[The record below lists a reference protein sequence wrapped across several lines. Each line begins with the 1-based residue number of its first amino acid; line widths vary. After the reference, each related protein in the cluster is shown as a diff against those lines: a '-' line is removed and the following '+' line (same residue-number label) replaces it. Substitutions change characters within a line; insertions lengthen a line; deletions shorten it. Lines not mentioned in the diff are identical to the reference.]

1 MTKTDSKPDSE
12 AAIDRG
18 EPTSSMEPMRIAERS
33 PLRGPLV
40 DLAIDLAARSAGFR
54 RSLPDGV
61 RAALADLVRAMNCYY
76 SNLIEGHDT
85 HPVDIERALRNDYS
99 AEPRKRDLQL
109 EARAHVAVQQWID
122 SDALAGRALTQGA
135 IQEIHRRFCDLL
147 PAEMLW
153 VADRD
158 TGERLPVVP
167 GELRRRDV
175 KVGQHVPVS
184 PGAVPRFLEHLER
197 AYRSLGK
204 ADAILAAAAAHHRLL
219 WIHPFLDGNGRVA
232 RLVTHAMLLE
242 TLETGGIW
250 SAARGFARNQARYEE
265 RLARCDLPRRND
277 LDGRGALSEEELA
290 AFTQFFLE
298 VSIDQVSFMEGLVQ
312 PDRLRS
318 RIVLWAEEE
327 FRLGALPAKAGAVLE
342 AILYRGELPRG
353 DVPGLL
359 GVAERQA
366 RRVVAALA
374 DEGVVV
380 SDTTRAPLRLT
391 FPAKLAARW
400 MPGLFPEKPA

>member
-1 MTKTDSKPDSE
+1 
-12 AAIDRG
+12 
-18 EPTSSMEPMRIAERS
+18 
-33 PLRGPLV
+33 
-40 DLAIDLAARSAGFR
+40 
-54 RSLPDGV
+54 
-61 RAALADLVRAMNCYY
+61 
-76 SNLIEGHDT
+76 
-85 HPVDIERALRNDYS
+85 
-99 AEPRKRDLQL
+99 
-109 EARAHVAVQQWID
+109 
-122 SDALAGRALTQGA
+122 
-135 IQEIHRRFCDLL
+135 
-147 PAEMLW
+147 
-153 VADRD
+153 
-158 TGERLPVVP
+158 
-167 GELRRRDV
+167 
-175 KVGQHVPVS
+175 VS
-184 PGAVPRFLEHLER
+184 TGAVPRFLEYLER

-250 SAARGFARNQARYEE
+250 SAARGFARNQARYKEH
-265 RLARCDLPRRND
+265 LARCDLPRRND

-298 VSIDQVSFMEGLVQ
+298 VSIDQVSFMEGLVH

-327 FRLGALPAKAGAVLE
+327 IRLGALPSKAGAVLE

-359 GVAERQA
+359 AVADRQA

-380 SDTTRAPLRLT
+380 SDTTRAPLRLA